1 MRTKAVVVG
10 LGPAGAAALRRL
22 NELDVPSVGI
32 ERKASPEDP
41 PVCGEFLPEP
51 DAVRFISSKPSVSKA
66 FSYISLARKRNS
78 ISAVR
83 LEFEG
88 GKGFT
93 LRIPGF
99 TVSRTEL
106 VHKLIEGSEYYLGD
120 DVVGLR
126 KVGSEYVV
134 RTRRG
139 REITAKYVIACDGYP
154 STVRNLLGEPS
165 LLPPDDVAPAVNAKV
180 ETPSMRK
187 DLVYMYSS
195 SETAGGYAWI
205 IPFEDGVSNVGVG
218 LRLSYV
224 KRGLSPVRVL
234 ERFIER
240 NPHGYLTGYA
250 IVEPPRGRWVP
261 VAGFYAEAE
270 REGVMFAGDS
280 LGAVNPING
289 GGIFPAMALG
299 ILAAEAAWL
308 DSPHAYPVRAWS
320 EVGAVLE
327 VGRIYRKLVDFLYRN
342 WSFAVKLSYLF
353 PESMLTRVIKG
364 EKTALYHLLRLLGRG
379 TRSGYPRRTGPASR
393 RPR

>member
-1 MRTKAVVVG
+1 MKSKVVVVG

-22 NELDVPSVGI
+22 NELSVPSVGI

-66 FSYISLARKRNS
+66 FSYISLARRRNT

-106 VHKLIEGSEYYLGD
+106 VHKLIEGSEYYLGE
-120 DVVGLR
+120 DVIRLR
-126 KVGSEYVV
+126 RVGSEYLV

-139 REITAKYVIACDGYP
+139 REITARYVIACDGYP
-154 STVRNLLGEPS
+154 STVRSLLGESS

-180 ETPSMRK
+180 EAPNMRK
-187 DLVYMYSS
+187 DLVYMYAS

-205 IPFEDGVSNVGVG
+205 IPFEEDVSNVGVG

-224 KRGLSPVRVL
+224 KAGLNLVKVL

-240 NPHGYLTGYA
+240 NPYGYLTGYT

-261 VAGFYAEAE
+261 VAGFYAKAE
-270 REGVMFAGDS
+270 KDGVMFAGDS

-308 DSPHAYPVRAWS
+308 ESPHAYPVRAWS
-320 EVGAVLE
+320 EVGAILE
-327 VGRIYRKLVDFLYRN
+327 IGRVYRKLVDFLYRN
-342 WSFAVKLSYLF
+342 WNFAVKLSYLF
-353 PESMLTRVIKG
+353 PEGLLTRVIKG

-379 TRSGYPRRTGPASR
+379 TQNGRLHRTGLVSH

>member
-1 MRTKAVVVG
+1 MKSKVVVVG

-22 NELDVPSVGI
+22 NELSVPSVGI

-66 FSYISLARKRNS
+66 FSYISLARRRNT

-106 VHKLIEGSEYYLGD
+106 VHKLIEGSEYYLGE
-120 DVVGLR
+120 DVIRLR
-126 KVGSEYVV
+126 RVGSEYLV

-139 REITAKYVIACDGYP
+139 REITARYVIACDGYP
-154 STVRNLLGEPS
+154 STVRSLLGESS

-180 ETPSMRK
+180 EAPNMRK
-187 DLVYMYSS
+187 DLVYMYAS

-205 IPFEDGVSNVGVG
+205 IPFEEDVSNVGVG

-224 KRGLSPVRVL
+224 KAGLNLVKVL

-240 NPHGYLTGYA
+240 NPYGYLTGYT

-261 VAGFYAEAE
+261 VAGFYAKAE
-270 REGVMFAGDS
+270 KDGVMFAGDS

-308 DSPHAYPVRAWS
+308 ESPHAYPVRAWS
-320 EVGAVLE
+320 EVGAILE
-327 VGRIYRKLVDFLYRN
+327 IGRVYRKLVDFLYRN
-342 WSFAVKLSYLF
+342 WNFAVKLSYLF
-353 PESMLTRVIKG
+353 PEGLLTRVIKG

-379 TRSGYPRRTGPASR
+379 TQNGRLRRTGLVSR

>member
-1 MRTKAVVVG
+1 MRSRVVVVG

-22 NELDVPSVGI
+22 NELGVPSVGV
-32 ERKASPEDP
+32 ERKVNPESP

-51 DAVRFISSKPSVSKA
+51 DAVKFISSKPSVSKA
-66 FSYISLARKRNS
+66 FSYISLVKRRNS
-78 ISAVR
+78 VSAVR

-93 LRIPGF
+93 LRVPGF
-99 TVSRTEL
+99 TISRAEL
-106 VHKLIEGSEYYLGD
+106 VNKLIESSEYYLGE

-126 KVGSEYVV
+126 RVGSEYVV
-134 RTRRG
+134 KTRRG

-154 STVRNLLGEPS
+154 SAIRSLLGETA
-165 LLPPDDVAPAVNAKV
+165 LLPPGDVAPAVNAKV
-180 ETPSMRK
+180 ETPHMKK
-187 DLVYMYSS
+187 DLVYMYASP
-195 SETAGGYAWI
+195 ETAGGYAWV
-205 IPFEDGVSNVGVG
+205 IPFEGDVSNVGVG

-224 KRGLSPVRVL
+224 KKGLSPVKAL

-240 NPHGYLTGYA
+240 NPHGYLTGFK
-250 IVEPPRGRWVP
+250 IIEPPKGRWVP
-261 VAGFYAEAE
+261 VAGFYAEPE
-270 REGVMFAGDS
+270 KDGVMFAGDS

-320 EVGAVLE
+320 EVGSILE
-327 VGRIYRKLVDFLYRN
+327 VGRVYRKLVDFLYSN
-342 WSFAVKLSYLF
+342 WRFAVKLSYF
-353 PESMLTRVIKG
+353 FSESMLTKVIKG
-364 EKTALYHLLRLLGRG
+364 EKTALLHLLRLLERG
-379 TRSGYPRRTGPASR
+379 TRNGYRRRTGLISR